1 MAALGYLPPCQGFPK
16 NPGKFPVL
24 SLGDAP
30 HQGRAKECAMSLRG
44 RVMALVALM
53 LLISVSIYVVISWNG
68 ARGDLAAELG
78 AARTGGLQTV
88 RSAFEDLPRSDHPQR
103 DLRQLVATFD
113 GNRHLAAAVID
124 PSGRVRMTSES
135 AMPRKPAPTWF
146 AAAIRPDLKPAMIN
160 VPDGSDDV
168 LILRPE
174 PANDTAALWSANLSA
189 AGVFGVAAAIGLAL
203 IYWVIGRAL
212 APIADLSRGLGAI
225 GASGYRERV
234 REEGPRELHSLQRG
248 FNAMAERLAE
258 IDERNRALEAQLLT
272 IQDEERAEIA
282 RDLHDEIGPHLFAV
296 ALDAG
301 MIERCLSQG
310 ETQPI
315 LDQVHS
321 IKSAVNYMQRQVR
334 DLIARL
340 RPTRAA
346 ELGLEAAIN
355 DLVTFWHARQPEI
368 EFLFE
373 LDGADTHVPEPLRDV
388 IYRVVQESVANALRH
403 AQTTQLSI
411 KVARTGED
419 ITVSVTNKGTP
430 RPTSTEHPGLGLAS
444 MRERVHAAGGQL
456 TIDRASQGWTVNAR
470 FKAAAEQM
478 VA

>member
-1 MAALGYLPPCQGFPK
+1 
-16 NPGKFPVL
+16 
-24 SLGDAP
+24 
-30 HQGRAKECAMSLRG
+30 MSLRG
-44 RVMALVALM
+44 RVMTLVALM
-53 LLISVSIYVVISWNG
+53 LLISVSIYVAIAWSG
-68 ARGDLAAELG
+68 ARSDLAAELG

-88 RSAFEDLPRSDHPQR
+88 RSAFEDLPRSDHRAR

-113 GNRHLAAAVID
+113 GNRHLTAAVVD
-124 PSGRVRMTSES
+124 PSGVVRMRSEG
-135 AMPRKPAPTWF
+135 AMPHERAPDWF
-146 AAAIRPDLKPAMIN
+146 AAAIRPDLQPATIN
-160 VPDGSDDV
+160 VPDGSNDI

-174 PANDTAALWSANLSA
+174 PASDTAALWSANVSA
-189 AGVFGVAAAIGLAL
+189 AGVFGIAAAIGLAL

-212 APIADLSRGLGAI
+212 APIADLSRGLAAI

-301 MIERCLSQG
+301 MIERCLDEG

-315 LDQVHS
+315 RDQVHS

-355 DLVTFWHARQPEI
+355 DLVAFWRGRQPGV
-368 EFLFE
+368 EFLVE
-373 LDGADTHVPEPLRDV
+373 LDEADTRVPGPLRDV

-403 AQTTQLSI
+403 AETRQLSI
-411 KVARTGED
+411 AVARTRED
-419 ITVSVTNKGTP
+419 VTVCVTNRGTP
-430 RPTSTEHPGLGLAS
+430 RPATDEHPGLGLAS

-456 TIDRASQGWTVNAR
+456 AIDRASKGWTVNAR
-470 FKAAAEQM
+470 FGTGAKQM

>member
-1 MAALGYLPPCQGFPK
+1 MT
-16 NPGKFPVL
+16 
-24 SLGDAP
+24 
-30 HQGRAKECAMSLRG
+30 
-44 RVMALVALM
+44 LVALM
-53 LLISVSIYVVISWNG
+53 LLISVSIYVTISWSG
-68 ARGDLAAELG
+68 ARSDLAAELA

-113 GNRHLAAAVID
+113 GNRHLTAAVVD
-124 PSGRVRMTSES
+124 RTRRVRMTSKG
-135 AMPRKPAPTWF
+135 AMPRKPAPAWF
-146 AAAIRPDLKPAMIN
+146 AAAIRPDLQPAMIG
-160 VPDGSDDV
+160 VPGGSGDV
-168 LILRPE
+168 LVLRPE
-174 PANDTAALWSANLSA
+174 PANDTAALWSANVSA
-189 AGVFGVAAAIGLAL
+189 GGVFGIAAAVGLAL

-212 APIADLSRGLGAI
+212 APIVDLSRGLAAI

-258 IDERNRALEAQLLT
+258 IDARNRALEAQLLT

-301 MIERCLSQG
+301 MIERCLDQG

-340 RPTRAA
+340 RPTLAA

-355 DLVTFWHARQPEI
+355 DLVTFWQARQPEV
-368 EFLFE
+368 EFLLD
-373 LDGADTHVPEPLRDV
+373 LDGADTRVPELLRDV
-388 IYRVVQESVANALRH
+388 IYRVVQESIANALRH
-403 AQTTQLSI
+403 AETTQLSI
-411 KVARTGED
+411 KIARTDNE
-419 ITVSVTNKGTP
+419 ITVSVTNRGTP
-430 RPTSTEHPGLGLAS
+430 KPTTTALPGLGLAS

-456 TIDRASQGWTVNAR
+456 TIDRASEGWTVNAR
-470 FKAAAEQM
+470 FRAAAEQM

>member
-1 MAALGYLPPCQGFPK
+1 MT
-16 NPGKFPVL
+16 
-24 SLGDAP
+24 
-30 HQGRAKECAMSLRG
+30 
-44 RVMALVALM
+44 LVALM
-53 LLISVSIYVVISWNG
+53 LLVSVSIYVAISWGG
-68 ARGDLAAELG
+68 ARSDLAAELG

-103 DLRQLVATFD
+103 DLRQLVSTFD
-113 GNRHLAAAVID
+113 GNRHLTAAVVD
-124 PSGRVRMTSES
+124 RSGHARMTSRG
-135 AMPRKPAPTWF
+135 AMPRKLAPAWF
-146 AAAIRPDLKPAMIN
+146 AAAIRPDLQPAMIK
-160 VPDGSDDV
+160 VPDGSGDV

-174 PANDTAALWSANLSA
+174 PASDTAALWSANVSA
-189 AGVFGVAAAIGLAL
+189 AAVFGVAAAIGLAL

-248 FNAMAERLAE
+248 FNSMAERLAE

-310 ETQPI
+310 ETQSI

-321 IKSAVNYMQRQVR
+321 IKSAVNHMQRQVR

-355 DLVTFWHARQPEI
+355 DLVAFWQARQPEV
-368 EFLFE
+368 EFLLE
-373 LDGADTHVPEPLRDV
+373 LDGPDTHIPEPLRDV

-403 AQTTQLSI
+403 AETTQLSI
-411 KVARTGED
+411 KVARTSED
-419 ITVSVTNKGTP
+419 VVVSVTNRGTP
-430 RPTSTEHPGLGLAS
+430 KPTTTELPGLGLAS
-444 MRERVHAAGGQL
+444 MRERVHAARGQL

-470 FKAAAEQM
+470 FKTAAEQM

>member
-1 MAALGYLPPCQGFPK
+1 MAALGHAPPCQGFPK
-16 NPGKFPVL
+16 ISGKFPVL
-24 SLGDAP
+24 SLEDTSE
-30 HQGRAKECAMSLRG
+30 QVRAKECAMSLRG
-44 RVMALVALM
+44 RVMTLVALM
-53 LLISVSIYVVISWNG
+53 LLISISIYVAISWG
-68 ARGDLAAELG
+68 EARSDLAAELS
-78 AARTGGLQTV
+78 AARTGGVQTV

-113 GNRHLAAAVID
+113 GNRHLTAAVVD
-124 PSGRVRMTSES
+124 PSGSARMTSEG
-135 AMPRKPAPTWF
+135 AMPRKPAPAWF
-146 AAAIRPDLKPAMIN
+146 AAAIRPELQPAMIK
-160 VPDGSDDV
+160 VPGGTGDV

-174 PANDTAALWSANLSA
+174 PANDTAALWSANVSA
-189 AGVFGVAAAIGLAL
+189 AGVFGIAAAIGLAL

-258 IDERNRALEAQLLT
+258 IDDRNRALEAQLLT

-301 MIERCLSQG
+301 MIERCLDEG
-310 ETQPI
+310 ETQAI
-315 LDQVHS
+315 RDQVNS

-355 DLVTFWHARQPEI
+355 DLVTFWQARQPEVD
-368 EFLFE
+368 FLVE
-373 LDGADTHVPEPLRDV
+373 LDGADSCVPEALRDV

-403 AQTTQLSI
+403 AATTQLSI
-411 KVARTGED
+411 NVARTSKGV
-419 ITVSVTNKGTP
+419 TVSVVNRGTP
-430 RPTSTEHPGLGLAS
+430 KPATTELPGLGLAS

-456 TIDRASQGWTVNAR
+456 TIDRASQGWKVNALFR
-470 FKAAAEQM
+470 ASDEQM

>member
-1 MAALGYLPPCQGFPK
+1 
-16 NPGKFPVL
+16 
-24 SLGDAP
+24 
-30 HQGRAKECAMSLRG
+30 MSLRG

-88 RSAFEDLPRSDHPQR
+88 RSAFEDLPRSDHRER

-113 GNRHLAAAVID
+113 GNRHLTAAVVD
-124 PSGRVRMTSES
+124 PRGRVRMRSEA
-135 AMPRKPAPTWF
+135 AMPRKPAPAWF
-146 AAAIRPDLKPAMIN
+146 AAAIRPDLQPVMIR
-160 VPDGSDDV
+160 VPDGSRDV
-168 LILRPE
+168 LILRPQ
-174 PANDTAALWSANLSA
+174 PASDTAALWSANLSA
-189 AGVFGVAAAIGLAL
+189 AGVFGLAAAIGLAL

-212 APIADLSRGLGAI
+212 APIADLSRGLAAI

-301 MIERCLSQG
+301 MIERCLEQG
-310 ETQPI
+310 DTQLI
-315 LDQVHS
+315 LDQVLS
-321 IKSAVNYMQRQVR
+321 IKNAVSYMQRQVR

-355 DLVTFWHARQPEI
+355 DLVTFWQARQPEV
-368 EFLFE
+368 EFLVE
-373 LDGADTHVPEPLRDV
+373 LDRADARVPEPLRDV

-403 AQTTQLSI
+403 AETTQLSI
-411 KVARTGED
+411 KVGGTDEVV
-419 ITVSVTNKGTP
+419 TVSVANRGTP
-430 RPTSTEHPGLGLAS
+430 KPAATDLPGLGLAS

-456 TIDRASQGWTVNAR
+456 TIDRASLGWTVNAR
-470 FKAAAEQM
+470 FRTAAEQM

>member
-1 MAALGYLPPCQGFPK
+1 MT
-16 NPGKFPVL
+16 
-24 SLGDAP
+24 
-30 HQGRAKECAMSLRG
+30 
-44 RVMALVALM
+44 LVALM
-53 LLISVSIYVVISWNG
+53 LLISVSIYVAISWAG
-68 ARGDLAAELG
+68 ARGDLAAELS

-88 RSAFEDLPRSDHPQR
+88 RSAFEDLPRSDHRER
-103 DLRQLVATFD
+103 DLQQLVATFD
-113 GNRHLAAAVID
+113 GNRHLTASVVD
-124 PSGRVRMTSES
+124 RSGRVRMTSEA
-135 AMPRKPAPTWF
+135 AMPRKPAPAWF
-146 AAAIRPDLKPAMIN
+146 AAAIRPDLQPVTIK
-160 VPDGSDDV
+160 VPDGSNDV

-174 PANDTAALWSANLSA
+174 PASDTAVLWSANVSA
-189 AGVFGVAAAIGLAL
+189 AGVFGIAAAIGMAL

-212 APIADLSRGLGAI
+212 SPIADLSRGLSAI

-258 IDERNRALEAQLLT
+258 IDDRNRALEAQLLT

-301 MIERCLSQG
+301 MIERCLDEG
-310 ETQPI
+310 EIQPI
-315 LDQVHS
+315 RDQVHS

-355 DLVTFWHARQPEI
+355 DLVAFWRGRQPEV
-368 EFLFE
+368 EFLVD
-373 LDGADTHVPEPLRDV
+373 LDGADTNVPKPLRDV

-403 AQTTQLSI
+403 AETTRLAI
-411 KVARTGED
+411 RVRTGEEA
-419 ITVSVTNKGTP
+419 TVSVMNRGTP
-430 RPTSTEHPGLGLAS
+430 RPAPDGHPGLGLAS
-444 MRERVHAAGGQL
+444 MRERVRAAGGQL
-456 TIDRASQGWTVNAR
+456 TIDRANHGWTVNAR
-470 FKAAAEQM
+470 FRASVKQM

>member
-1 MAALGYLPPCQGFPK
+1 MT
-16 NPGKFPVL
+16 
-24 SLGDAP
+24 
-30 HQGRAKECAMSLRG
+30 
-44 RVMALVALM
+44 LVALM
-53 LLISVSIYVVISWNG
+53 LLISVSIYVAISWSG
-68 ARGDLAAELG
+68 ARSDLAAELG
-78 AARTGGLQTV
+78 AARTGGVQTV

-103 DLRQLVATFD
+103 DLGQLVATFD
-113 GNRHLAAAVID
+113 GNRHLSAAVVD
-124 PSGRVRMTSES
+124 PAGRVRMTSEG
-135 AMPRKPAPTWF
+135 AMPHKLAPAWF
-146 AAAIRPDLKPAMIN
+146 AAAIRPDVSAAMIR
-160 VPDGSDDV
+160 VPDSSGDV

-174 PANDTAALWSANLSA
+174 PASDTATLWSANVSA
-189 AGVFGVAAAIGLAL
+189 AGVFGVAATIGLAL

-234 REEGPRELHSLQRG
+234 REKGPRELHSLQRG

-301 MIERCLSQG
+301 MIEGCLDEG

-315 LDQVHS
+315 RDQVQS

-355 DLVTFWHARQPEI
+355 DLVSFWQGRQPEV
-368 EFLFE
+368 EFLVE
-373 LDGADTHVPEPLRDV
+373 LDGADTNVPEPLRDV

-403 AQTTQLSI
+403 AATTQLAI
-411 KVARTGED
+411 KVARTGEEVA
-419 ITVSVTNKGTP
+419 VSVSNRG
-430 RPTSTEHPGLGLAS
+430 RPKQTTTDLPGLGLAS

-456 TIDRASQGWTVNAR
+456 TIDRAIQGWTVIAR
-470 FKAAAEQM
+470 FTAAAEQM

>member
-1 MAALGYLPPCQGFPK
+1 MT
-16 NPGKFPVL
+16 
-24 SLGDAP
+24 
-30 HQGRAKECAMSLRG
+30 
-44 RVMALVALM
+44 LVALM
-53 LLISVSIYVVISWNG
+53 LLVSVSIYVAISWGG
-68 ARGDLAAELG
+68 ARSDLAAELG

-103 DLRQLVATFD
+103 DLRQLVSTFD
-113 GNRHLAAAVID
+113 GNRHLTAAVVD
-124 PSGRVRMTSES
+124 RSGHARMTSQG
-135 AMPRKPAPTWF
+135 AMPRKLAPAWF
-146 AAAIRPDLKPAMIN
+146 AAAIRPDLQPAMIK
-160 VPDGSDDV
+160 VPDGSGDV

-174 PANDTAALWSANLSA
+174 PASDTAALWSANVSA
-189 AGVFGVAAAIGLAL
+189 AAVFGVAAAIGLAL

-248 FNAMAERLAE
+248 FNSMAERLAE

-310 ETQPI
+310 ETQSI

-321 IKSAVNYMQRQVR
+321 IKSAVNHMQRQVR

-355 DLVTFWHARQPEI
+355 DLVAFWQARQPEV
-368 EFLFE
+368 EFMLE
-373 LDGADTHVPEPLRDV
+373 LDGPDTHIPEPLRDV

-403 AQTTQLSI
+403 AETTQLSI
-411 KVARTGED
+411 KVARTSED
-419 ITVSVTNKGTP
+419 VVVSVTNRGTP
-430 RPTSTEHPGLGLAS
+430 KPTTTELPGLGLAS
-444 MRERVHAAGGQL
+444 MRERVHAARGQL

-470 FKAAAEQM
+470 FKTAAEQM

>member
-1 MAALGYLPPCQGFPK
+1 MT
-16 NPGKFPVL
+16 
-24 SLGDAP
+24 
-30 HQGRAKECAMSLRG
+30 
-44 RVMALVALM
+44 LVALM
-53 LLISVSIYVVISWNG
+53 LLVSVSIYVAISWGG
-68 ARGDLAAELG
+68 ARSDLAAELG

-103 DLRQLVATFD
+103 DLRQLVSTFD
-113 GNRHLAAAVID
+113 GNRHLTAAVVD
-124 PSGRVRMTSES
+124 RSGHARVTSQG
-135 AMPRKPAPTWF
+135 AMPRKLAPAWF
-146 AAAIRPDLKPAMIN
+146 AAAIRPDLQPAMIK
-160 VPDGSDDV
+160 VPDGSADV

-174 PANDTAALWSANLSA
+174 PASDTAALWSANVSA
-189 AGVFGVAAAIGLAL
+189 AAVFGVAAAIGLAL

-248 FNAMAERLAE
+248 FNSMAERLAE

-310 ETQPI
+310 ETQSI

-321 IKSAVNYMQRQVR
+321 IKSAVNHMQRQVR

-355 DLVTFWHARQPEI
+355 DLVAFWQARQPEV
-368 EFLFE
+368 EFLLE
-373 LDGADTHVPEPLRDV
+373 LDGPDTHIPEPLRDV

-403 AQTTQLSI
+403 AETTQLSI
-411 KVARTGED
+411 KVARTSED
-419 ITVSVTNKGTP
+419 VVVSVTNRGTP
-430 RPTSTEHPGLGLAS
+430 KPTTTELPGLGLAS
-444 MRERVHAAGGQL
+444 MRERVHAARGQL

-470 FKAAAEQM
+470 FKTAAEQM